1 MLVNRGPVQF
11 NKEHLKCWVAHELFK
26 EHQPAHPQSQSH
38 ISAARD
44 PSVRWSAKAHFPR
57 SIYFCMQE
65 LMWHKTGCDL
75 PRAFTLLR
83 TALIHWNRHPDGPL
97 SLLKRSHR
105 GKRIPW
111 INQQRGGPAGSAH
124 RTRLTP
130 GDSTKTKTSSRD
142 EELREACGGSE
153 QICGGFPCLNEPYL
167 KCGRPL
173 RLSNAYV
180 HCYITNSLGFRPMT
194 SVSSISWVTGS
205 FLIFSFP
212 SLSRLQMQKSR
223 TTTKDHQ
230 KVNSHHWKF
239 SSIQQYIWK
248 DVLDYAPT
256 VSPLMQVTCPCEC
269 NTWGNFGPDIQSE
282 T

>member
-1 MLVNRGPVQF
+1 MTENKPHTFSGVSIYCCYTCNMQFSQPVMLVNRGPVQF

-26 EHQPAHPQSQSH
+26 QHQPAHPQSQSH

-57 SIYFCMQE
+57 SIYFCTQE

-97 SLLKRSHR
+97 SLLKHSHR

-153 QICGGFPCLNEPYL
+153 KDRNTNMWGLPCLNEPYL
-167 KCGRPL
+167 NCGRPL
-173 RLSNAYV
+173 CLSDAYV
-180 HCYITNSLGFRPMT
+180 HSNLRNKFPSIQTHDL
-194 SVSSISWVTGS
+194 SVSVELQEFSLDKGFSHVFHLSSTTAKQQNNNRTMWNTVM
-205 FLIFSFP
+205 LI
-212 SLSRLQMQKSR
+212 
-223 TTTKDHQ
+223 
-230 KVNSHHWKF
+230 
-239 SSIQQYIWK
+239 
-248 DVLDYAPT
+248 
-256 VSPLMQVTCPCEC
+256 
-269 NTWGNFGPDIQSE
+269 
-282 T
+282 